1 VKQDSAA
8 EAALCRSGLYVLLA
22 RTLSFPQPELHH
34 EAVSGRLH
42 HRIGEAL
49 EGLPYRLAM
58 GPSRDW
64 RPVGDY
70 EAFQS
75 EYIRLFEVGPQGRAI
90 CPLHSG
96 HHGSDRLHTME
107 ELVRF
112 YNYFGLRMTP
122 GRMPDHVTVEL
133 EFMHYLA
140 HQEAEARQ
148 SGGDR
153 ESYLRAQ
160 RDFLERHLN
169 NWWPLAVAAIEGQ
182 RPQRFYRSL
191 MTLIRRFL
199 AAEGGHVAS
208 ALSAGPSSSK
218 GRCA

>member
-1 VKQDSAA
+1 VKEASAA
-8 EAALCRSGLYVLLA
+8 AAALSRSGLYVLLA
-22 RTLSFPQPELHH
+22 RALTFPQPEFHQ
-34 EAVSGRLH
+34 ESVSGRLRD
-42 HRIGEAL
+42 RIAEAL
-49 EGLPYRLAM
+49 GGLPYRLAV

-64 RPVGDY
+64 HPTSDY

-75 EYIRLFEVGPQGRAI
+75 EYIRLFEVGPRGHAL
-90 CPLHSG
+90 CPLYSG
-96 HHGSDRLHTME
+96 HYASDRLHTME

-112 YNYFGLRMTP
+112 YNYFGLRITP
-122 GRMPDHVTVEL
+122 GLMPDHVTVEL

-140 HQEAEARQ
+140 HQEAQARQ

-169 NWWPLAVAAIEGQ
+169 GWWPLALAATKSQ

-191 MTLIRRFL
+191 MALVLRFL
-199 AAEGGHVAS
+199 AAERGHLAS
-208 ALSAGPSSSK
+208 ALRSG
-218 GRCA
+218 

>member
-1 VKQDSAA
+1 MKQDSAA
-8 EAALCRSGLYVLLA
+8 AAALARSGLYVLLA
-22 RTLSFPQPELHH
+22 RALAFPQPEFHQ
-34 EAVSGRLH
+34 ETVSSRLR
-42 HRIGEAL
+42 HRMAEAL
-49 EGLPYRLAM
+49 EGLPYSLAL

-75 EYIRLFEVGPQGRAI
+75 EYIRLFEVGPRGHAL
-90 CPLHSG
+90 CPLYSG
-96 HHGSDRLHTME
+96 HYGSDRLRTME

-112 YNYFGLRMTP
+112 YNYFGLRITP
-122 GRMPDHVTVEL
+122 GLMPDHVTVEL

-140 HQEAEARQ
+140 HQEAQARQ
-148 SGGDR
+148 TGGDR

-169 NWWPLAVAAIEGQ
+169 DWWPLAVEATQSQ

-191 MTLIRRFL
+191 MALILRFL
-199 AAEGGHVAS
+199 TAERRHLTSVLRSG
-208 ALSAGPSSSK
+208 
-218 GRCA
+218 

>member
-1 VKQDSAA
+1 MKEGSAA
-8 EAALCRSGLYVLLA
+8 AAALSRSGFYVLLA
-22 RTLSFPQPELHH
+22 RALTFPQPEFHQ
-34 EAVSGRLH
+34 ETVSGRLRD
-42 HRIGEAL
+42 RIAEAL
-49 EGLPYRLAM
+49 EGLPYRLAV

-64 RPVGDY
+64 HPTSDY

-75 EYIRLFEVGPQGRAI
+75 EYIRLFEVGPRGHAL
-90 CPLHSG
+90 CPLYSG
-96 HHGSDRLHTME
+96 HYASDRLHTME

-112 YNYFGLRMTP
+112 YNYFGLRITP
-122 GRMPDHVTVEL
+122 GLMPDHVTVEL

-140 HQEAEARQ
+140 HQEAQARQ

-169 NWWPLAVAAIEGQ
+169 GWWPLAVTATQRQ

-191 MTLIRRFL
+191 MALVLRFL
-199 AAEGGHVAS
+199 AAERGHLAS
-208 ALSAGPSSSK
+208 ALRSG
-218 GRCA
+218 